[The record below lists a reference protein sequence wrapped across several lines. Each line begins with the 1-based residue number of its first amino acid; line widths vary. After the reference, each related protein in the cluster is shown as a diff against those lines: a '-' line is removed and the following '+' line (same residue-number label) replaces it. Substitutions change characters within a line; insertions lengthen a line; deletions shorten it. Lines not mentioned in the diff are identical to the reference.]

1 MNKKGIEDRGVV
13 CYDNKKGFHLIRH
26 SQLLAASSELF
37 SVVNIITLPDEANYS
52 FQEFLNILLHAV
64 TSSTNS
70 LESASND
77 LKSKIPN
84 IKIPSPYTIFNYI
97 KNNSIV
103 NILSSF
109 RKINDEIFRMMDLKT
124 NSNDIAVDFH
134 DIPYYVC
141 RVTPSIGESNQRME
155 LHGDIFFCTLS

>member
-1 MNKKGIEDRGVV
+1 MIP
-13 CYDNKKGFHLIRH
+13 YLIRH

-84 IKIPSPYTIFNYI
+84 IKIPSPYTIFN
-97 KNNSIV
+97 
-103 NILSSF
+103 
-109 RKINDEIFRMMDLKT
+109 
-124 NSNDIAVDFH
+124 
-134 DIPYYVC
+134 
-141 RVTPSIGESNQRME
+141 
-155 LHGDIFFCTLS
+155 

>member
-77 LKSKIPN
+77 LKSKISN
-84 IKIPSPYTIFNYI
+84 IRIPSPYTIFNYI
-97 KNNSIV
+97 KTNSIV
-103 NILSSF
+103 NILSSKRLKSPF
-109 RKINDEIFRMMDLKT
+109 DSTNGEINPNKV
-124 NSNDIAVDFH
+124 DISLNFMQKVYNH
-134 DIPYYVC
+134 I
-141 RVTPSIGESNQRME
+141 
-155 LHGDIFFCTLS
+155 